1 MKEEPMPKKT
11 TPEKPPSD
19 KMASKASKAL
29 PKGAA
34 TKSTIKSMAGRIE
47 SERSAVAKKAAAK
60 KPVAKAKTGGK
71 K

>member
-1 MKEEPMPKKT
+1 MPKKKT

-29 PKGAA
+29 PKGTA
-34 TKSTIKSMAGRIE
+34 TKSTIQSMAGRIE
-47 SERSAVAKKAAAK
+47 SERSAVAKKAATK
-60 KPVAKAKTGGK
+60 KPSAKPKVSGK